1 MDSWAAAQCLAL
13 EGVATYP
20 VIKRILHQLFYRN
33 NQATEEQACVLLNH
47 LGVKTVSVGLRE
59 REGNEALGSERLVH
73 RERMQAAEEEA
84 EHRPGT
90 PSV

>member
-1 MDSWAAAQCLAL
+1 MAL
-13 EGVATYP
+13 EGIATYP

-47 LGVKTVSVGLRE
+47 LGVKTVSVGFRE
-59 REGNEALGSERLVH
+59 RETGVGEQGISAQ
-73 RERMQAAEEEA
+73 ERMQAAEEEA

-90 PSV
+90 PSP